1 MSKKDEWMTPEH
13 RAEIEKIRASSATK
27 ALDIIR
33 VIMPRKVIELTELMA
48 APELNVNLKQV
59 RQLMGKDSA
68 ANASSSMDV
77 EEAEGVPSKKRK
89 KAADGTVIDASAEK
103 SGVVDE
109 TSIPSNAA
117 VMVVM
122 KLLKANI
129 LEFIEHL
136 TSVKIWIQLNIPRIE
151 DGNNFGVSIQEET
164 LSELGRAEEAAFS
177 TLESG
182 PKYFLLRAKYI
193 TKSLKYPGVTD
204 YRNAVYELD
213 EKEYINMVMTIKELR
228 NNYSILHDMISKNWD
243 KIRKP
248 RTDSS
253 MSLY

>member
-1 MSKKDEWMTPEH
+1 M
-13 RAEIEKIRASSATK
+13 
-27 ALDIIR
+27 
-33 VIMPRKVIELTELMA
+33 
-48 APELNVNLKQV
+48 
-59 RQLMGKDSA
+59 RQLIGQDEA
-68 ANASSSMDV
+68 
-77 EEAEGVPSKKRK
+77 AEGSSNAMEVATSSDGLPSKKRK
-89 KAADGTVIDASAEK
+89 KSAEGAVDVK
-103 SGVVDE
+103 VVENGVVDA
-109 TSIPSNAA
+109 SNVPSNAA
-117 VMVVM
+117 VMTVM
-122 KLLKANI
+122 RLLKANI

-136 TSVKIWIQLNIPRIE
+136 TTVKIWIQLNIPRIE

-164 LSELGRAEEAAFS
+164 LSELSRAEEAAFS

-204 YRNAVYELD
+204 YRNAIYELD
-213 EKEYINMVMTIKELR
+213 EKEYVNMCMTIKELR

-248 RTDSS
+248 RAESS